1 MFPEAKD
8 STDAQETHNIM
19 FYARKENETD
29 LRVCY
34 LKQFTLSALRAVI
47 ERRFC
52 LKSFD
57 LRQEVK
63 VNDEMRGVRIDDDED
78 FKNIFENTTQQGRV
92 VVVVVVEKRYD
103 SDGKHGYISS
113 GDVVMESV
121 ESVELKS

>member
-1 MFPEAKD
+1 
-8 STDAQETHNIM
+8 M

-52 LKSFD
+52 VKSFD

-103 SDGKHGYISS
+103 SDGKYGYISS